1 MNKTKLATT
10 FTTVGM
16 FAILLLPS
24 VAQAIDW
31 SFTGFLRQEI
41 AVSITN
47 DKNPNNAATNNYVDN
62 LIPVMTGPLYNPGVS
77 DGAGGST
84 GFAADG
90 TVAEER
96 GIFGTSTPVVCAGY
110 AGTSFLNEHPGAA
123 ANAIRGTAANA
134 LALNDPTMA
143 AVSGCGQFGNA
154 IAEDSSINLFNTRLE
169 FDTQANNITD
179 RINGFMKLR
188 VYFNGTSNFNDE
200 IVGDHFQ
207 ENFYGNRG
215 GLLEMNS
222 NDFMIDIPALYF
234 DYNKGPLWIRVG
246 QQQIAWGEALFF
258 RVFDVANGL
267 DLRRHFFLDVGGEEY
282 ADERIS
288 SPGVRVSYTFKS
300 GIEVDAFVQM
310 FAPTLL
316 PGMNTAYNLVTS
328 AFSWDNRDELDEA
341 KNSLQY
347 GMRVIW
353 PVNDA
358 FTMQAMIVNRRNPDG
373 VVRWHDAPATLDNGA
388 PNPFCSGRAAAT
400 FATDSGLANLSLAD
414 GGGDFSGLT
423 GSPFG
428 REMTLSAK
436 EIATLNAPTGSLTR
450 TKYTEN
456 GCGSFFAPDSLG
468 GTSAQNWYD
477 LAPQGRLDS
486 AAAAQASINLTQVSG
501 LEARKVFGLPGETGS
516 TGNGYGYEAGVNDAI
531 TRFGSI
537 KGATH
542 NTLDAFYTGFG
553 NLRGY
558 ITREFKRETIVG
570 FGGNYIF
577 DTDDPE
583 DFINQLM
590 LRGEMS
596 FTKNKQFTALDLSG
610 STGSAGNPLAG
621 ATGFIEEDEWVA
633 SVITEKYHRWTDA
646 VPAMYM
652 VAEWMF
658 KSQSDMFG
666 RHLSG
671 SENTPGLAMNP
682 DGTYVDD
689 GIPDGS
695 DSFNA
700 VVFAF
705 QQPFPDLIWRLDAA
719 FLLDLEG
726 GWFFQ
731 PGIRF
736 RPSARFQF
744 DFYANIAQDGGNK
757 NDDVMETI
765 DWADEVFVRATY
777 FF

>member
-1 MNKTKLATT
+1 
-10 FTTVGM
+10 M

-24 VAQAIDW
+24 VVQAVDW

-47 DKNPNNAATNNYVDN
+47 DKNPNNSSTNRFTEG
-62 LIPVMTGPLYNPGVS
+62 LIPVDTHSMYNPGATRTS
-77 DGAGGST
+77 AFGDPTKNNRPGGAAGDAT
-84 GFAADG
+84 KA
-90 TVAEER
+90 AEER
-96 GIFGTSTPVVCAGY
+96 GIFAGSTPVVCTGY
-110 AGTSFLNEHPGAA
+110 AGTSFLNEDPGAA
-123 ANAIRGTAANA
+123 ANLARGLAAINA
-134 LALNDPTMA
+134 GDPTLA
-143 AVSGCGQFGNA
+143 GCGQFGNNA
-154 IAEDSSINLFNTRLE
+154 GIAEDSTINLFNTRLE

-188 VYFNGTSNFNDE
+188 LYFNGTSNFNDE

-300 GIEVDAFVQM
+300 GVEIDAFVQM

-328 AFSWDNRDELDEA
+328 AFSWDNRIELDDA

-353 PVNDA
+353 PVTDA
-358 FTMQAMIVNRRNPDG
+358 FTMQVMSVNRRNPDG

-400 FATDSGLANLSLAD
+400 IGPALNGGL
-414 GGGDFSGLT
+414 DFSGLT

-428 REMTLSAK
+428 RTLTLSAK
-436 EIATLNAPTGSLTR
+436 EIATLNTTTGGLTR
-450 TKYTEN
+450 TKYTEH
-456 GCGSFFAPDSLG
+456 GCGSFFAPDAMG
-468 GTSAQNWYD
+468 GSSGQNWYD
-477 LAPQGRLDS
+477 LAPQGRLNS
-486 AAAAQASINLTQVSG
+486 AAAAEASINLTQVSS
-501 LEARKVFGLPGETGS
+501 LEARKVFGLPGETGQA
-516 TGNGYGYEAGVNDAI
+516 GVGFGYVAGVNDAI
-531 TRFGSI
+531 TRFGSQ

-610 STGSAGNPLAG
+610 SACSANGVCSS
-621 ATGFIEEDEWVA
+621 TGFIEEDEWVA
-633 SVITEKYHRWTDA
+633 SIITEKYHRWTDA